1 LSCPTPSA
9 ADTIARIISDPMK
22 TMLGQPVMI
31 ENVSGAGG
39 SIGVG

>member
-1 LSCPTPSA
+1 M
-9 ADTIARIISDPMK
+9 IARIISDPMK
-22 TMLGQPVMI
+22 TMLGQPVI

>member
-22 TMLGQPVMI
+22 TMLGQPVI